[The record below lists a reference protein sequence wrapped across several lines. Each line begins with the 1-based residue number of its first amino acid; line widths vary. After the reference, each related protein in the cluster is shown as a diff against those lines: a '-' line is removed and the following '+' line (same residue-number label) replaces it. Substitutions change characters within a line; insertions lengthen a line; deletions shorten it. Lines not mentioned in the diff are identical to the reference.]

1 MKPIASKDS
10 RPVNLDIGSMK
21 LPITAYVSIMHRA
34 SGVVLF
40 GLSVL
45 MIWALDQSL
54 ASEQSFNA
62 LGQTLTS
69 PIAKFLMWGT
79 ATALTYHSL
88 SGIKHI
94 IMDFGYGETMQG
106 GVTGARIVI
115 ALAVVSAAVWGIVIW

>member
-1 MKPIASKDS
+1 
-10 RPVNLDIGSMK
+10 MK

-54 ASEQSFNA
+54 ASEQSFIA
-62 LGQTLTS
+62 LGETLTS

-79 ATALTYHSL
+79 ATALTYHAL
-88 SGIKHI
+88 SGVKHI
-94 IMDFGYGETMQG
+94 IMDFGFGETMQG
-106 GVTGARIVI
+106 GVTGARAVI
-115 ALAVVSAAVWGIVIW
+115 ALAVVFAVVWGFVIW